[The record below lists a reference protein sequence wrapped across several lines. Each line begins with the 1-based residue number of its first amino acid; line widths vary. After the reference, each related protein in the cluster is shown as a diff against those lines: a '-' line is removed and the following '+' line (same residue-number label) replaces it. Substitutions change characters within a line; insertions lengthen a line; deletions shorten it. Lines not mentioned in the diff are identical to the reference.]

1 MPEMD
6 ADHLLAALAVLLPLV
21 GGTVLLWQRT
31 TAGLKESVA
40 WRARVDA
47 RLDQMERRLGKLDK
61 LNDCVQDIRVT
72 LASMKK
78 HFNGD
83 RR

>member
-1 MPEMD
+1 MPEID
-6 ADHLLAALAVLLPLV
+6 ADHLLAALAVLVPLL

-31 TAGLKESVA
+31 TAGLKETVA
-40 WRARVDA
+40 WRTRVDA
-47 RLDQMERRLGKLDK
+47 RLDQMEQRLGKLDK

-72 LASMKK
+72 LAAMKK
-78 HFNGD
+78 HMNGD

>member
-6 ADHLLAALAVLLPLV
+6 ADHLLAALAVLVPLL

-31 TAGLKESVA
+31 TAGLKESAA
-40 WRARVDA
+40 WRARVEA
-47 RLDQMERRLGKLDK
+47 RLDQMERRLSKLDK
-61 LNDCVQDIRVT
+61 LNDCVQDIRIT
-72 LASMKK
+72 LAGMKK
-78 HFNGD
+78 HLNGD

>member
-1 MPEMD
+1 MPETD
-6 ADHLLAALAVLLPLV
+6 ADHLLTALALLVPLL

-40 WRARVDA
+40 WRARVDV
-47 RLDQMERRLGKLDK
+47 RLDQMERRLSKLDK

-72 LASMKK
+72 LAAMKK
-78 HFNGD
+78 YMNGD

>member
-6 ADHLLAALAVLLPLV
+6 ADHLLAALAVLVPLV

-40 WRARVDA
+40 WRARVDV
-47 RLDQMERRLGKLDK
+47 RLDQMERRLSKLDK

-72 LASMKK
+72 LAAMNKYM
-78 HFNGD
+78 NGD